1 MTYYHNKKRY
11 CDLLLI
17 NALFLMSFIRSTSS
31 SDDAA
36 ILLRVKNSQLQGKLD
51 DWLES
56 TQDSPCNWTGI
67 SCDRRSRQVVAI
79 DLSGFNISGAF
90 PADFCLIST
99 LQNLDLSDNNL
110 GGRISSDSV
119 SLCSR
124 LVSLNLSSNNFVG
137 NLPEFPVEFFNL
149 RTLDLSYNNFSG
161 EIPASFVNLRRLEF
175 LSLGS
180 NLLNGPVPEFLSDL
194 TELTQLVLSVNPF
207 LPSPVPEKIGHLT
220 KLENMML
227 SFSNLVGE
235 IPDSIGD
242 LVSIKNLDLS
252 QNNLVGRIPESIGRL
267 ENVEQIE
274 LFHNKLSGEL
284 PDTFSDL
291 TSLLRFD
298 ASENNLTGRL
308 PETLAALPLE
318 SLHLNDNLLE
328 GEIPE
333 ILSSNSVLYSLKLF
347 NNKLAGAL
355 PESLGKNS
363 DLEQF
368 DVSNNSLQGPLPQNL
383 CNRKNLQS
391 LIIFGNKFSGEIPN
405 SYGEC
410 ITLTYVRMQENEL
423 TGAVP
428 DGLWSFA
435 GLQHL
440 ELTNNKLEGSIPPS
454 ISSAKGL
461 EQLLI
466 SDNKFSGEFPAEICD
481 LEELKKF
488 DSSDNH
494 FSGELPSCM
503 NQLTKLQELHMQ
515 GNRFTGEI
523 PKGVAAW
530 RELTQLDLSGNQFS
544 GIIPANLGS
553 LQVLTFLNLSNNL
566 LSGQIP
572 AELTNLKLNE
582 FNVSNNRLI
591 GEVPLGFN
599 TKFFLSSLT
608 GNADLCS
615 IDLKPLPPCSRSTKP
630 AASSLVFV
638 VVLSTLAFTLVVSL
652 LYLFNKTKKIINFG
666 TSTKSKQ
673 SWKITSFARTGFNQE
688 DVLASLTDENLIGS
702 GGSGRVY
709 RVGLKGGQAVA
720 AKRLR
725 ETRGSSSAE
734 SNEVFCSEIE
744 TLGRIKHVNII
755 RLLFSCINEEYKVLV
770 YDYMENGSLGDAL
783 YGDRKGGVLLDWPE
797 RFDIAIGAARGL
809 AYLHHDC
816 VPAIV
821 HRDFKSNN
829 ILLDEEL
836 RPKVADFGLAKI
848 LKHDDLENQVMSR
861 VAGSYGYIAP
871 EYGYTMKVTEKS
883 DVYSFGIVLLELITG
898 RRPNDSL
905 FGENKNIVEWV
916 KEIALSSEGG
926 GDSGDGDMACLDE
939 LLDVRMNKYTIEY
952 GEVEKVLNVALL
964 CTAELPMSRPSM
976 NRVLELLRGRLPT
989 Y

>member
-1 MTYYHNKKRY
+1 
-11 CDLLLI
+11 
-17 NALFLMSFIRSTSS
+17 
-31 SDDAA
+31 
-36 ILLRVKNSQLQGKLD
+36 
-51 DWLES
+51 
-56 TQDSPCNWTGI
+56 
-67 SCDRRSRQVVAI
+67 
-79 DLSGFNISGAF
+79 
-90 PADFCLIST
+90 
-99 LQNLDLSDNNL
+99 
-110 GGRISSDSV
+110 
-119 SLCSR
+119 
-124 LVSLNLSSNNFVG
+124 
-137 NLPEFPVEFFNL
+137 
-149 RTLDLSYNNFSG
+149 
-161 EIPASFVNLRRLEF
+161 
-175 LSLGS
+175 
-180 NLLNGPVPEFLSDL
+180 
-194 TELTQLVLSVNPF
+194 
-207 LPSPVPEKIGHLT
+207 
-220 KLENMML
+220 MML

-267 ENVEQIE
+267 KNVEQIE

-298 ASENNLTGRL
+298 ASENNLTGKI

-347 NNKLAGAL
+347 NNKLTGAL

-363 DLEQF
+363 DLELF
-368 DVSNNSLQGPLPQNL
+368 DVSNNSLEGRLPRNL
-383 CNRKNLQS
+383 CHRKNLQS

-428 DGLWSFA
+428 NGIWSFA

-440 ELTNNKLEGSIPPS
+440 ELTSNKLEGSIPPS

-466 SDNKFSGEFPAEICD
+466 SHNKFSGEFPAEICD
-481 LEELKKF
+481 LEELKKI
-488 DSSDNH
+488 DLSDNH
-494 FSGELPSCM
+494 ISGELPSCM
-503 NQLTKLQELHMQ
+503 NRLTKLQELHMQ
-515 GNRFTGEI
+515 RNRFTGEI

-544 GIIPANLGS
+544 GVIPADLGS
-553 LQVLTFLNLSNNL
+553 L
-566 LSGQIP
+566 P
-572 AELTNLKLNE
+572 
-582 FNVSNNRLI
+582 
-591 GEVPLGFN
+591 
-599 TKFFLSSLT
+599 FFLSSLM

-615 IDLKPLPPCSRSTKP
+615 VDLKPLPPCSRSTNP
-630 AASSLVFV
+630 ASSLVLV

-652 LYLFNKTKKIINFG
+652 LYLFIKTKKIINFG
-666 TSTKSKQ
+666 TSKSKQ
-673 SWKITSFARTGFNQE
+673 SWKITSFARIEFNQE

-720 AKRLR
+720 VKRLW
-725 ETRGSSSAE
+725 ETRGDSSA
-734 SNEVFCSEIE
+734 EVFCSEIE

-836 RPKVADFGLAKI
+836 RPKVADFGLAKV

-916 KEIALSSEGG
+916 KEIALSSESGD
-926 GDSGDGDMACLDE
+926 DSGNGDMACLDE
-939 LLDVRMNKYTIEY
+939 LLDVRMNKDTIKY

-964 CTAELPMSRPSM
+964 CTAELPTSRPSM